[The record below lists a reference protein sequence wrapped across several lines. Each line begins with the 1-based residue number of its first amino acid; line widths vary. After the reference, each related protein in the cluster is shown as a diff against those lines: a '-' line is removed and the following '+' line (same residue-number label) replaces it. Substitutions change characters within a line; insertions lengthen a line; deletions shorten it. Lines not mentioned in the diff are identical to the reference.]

1 MADDRVLRVGDV
13 QLATGPQVRAFKDET
28 QRVEKELAASP
39 TTRAY
44 VVTDET
50 ERLSS
55 PEG

>member
-1 MADDRVLRVGDV
+1 MIGCCVLGKSNS
-13 QLATGPQVRAFKDET
+13 QLDQVRAFKDET

>member
-1 MADDRVLRVGDV
+1 MGKSNS
-13 QLATGPQVRAFKDET
+13 QLDQVRAFKDET